1 MGIGPRQ
8 NAAQR
13 VIDCNLPARRQKA
26 REKAQLYN
34 DQRNKQDCEHRSLHL
49 SRIGELYWNCP
60 RYCLTSMRSLRR
72 VRERN
77 GAVRVHARERKR
89 DALPKPARGTRS
101 SSIQRPIKDSRRV
114 LSTTSG
120 GRETDISGGVRGGGL
135 LVDFSGGGVGVDN
148 QQGGFGPG

>member
-1 MGIGPRQ
+1 MVIGLRQ

-13 VIDCNLPARRQKA
+13 VIDCNLPARRRK
-26 REKAQLYN
+26 
-34 DQRNKQDCEHRSLHL
+34 DQRNKHDCEHRSLHL

-101 SSIQRPIKDSRRV
+101 SSIQRPIKDSREGVENIAPYSVFNR
-114 LSTTSG
+114 LQ
-120 GRETDISGGVRGGGL
+120 GRYWNYAEVNSVMGNGMPSPRPNRL
-135 LVDFSGGGVGVDN
+135 K
-148 QQGGFGPG
+148 GPLAENLRAV